1 MTDDGLDYEDVV
13 DVWER
18 ERDSEQPCA
27 LPDNFYQRLREY
39 IQDLEVMSEEIGLSP
54 ANKRERRIQKQYQR
68 VKNIAD
74 RFFKERQRKIV
85 LSAYHKSLGQDVN
98 ASNLI
103 DRELQLLNEVS
114 SLLEEQKNIVFLGEY
129 KRKTK
134 GDKEE
139 EELDPLKEE
148 REESMGGE
156 KTEAE
161 LSEKTMEE
169 EEYLEPEKE
178 DEIVEPSTGEKHER
192 GKDQSLQKNAKAH
205 EELLIHITD
214 DIPPFVDIDTTY
226 DLNKEDVVTL
236 NKDIAQV
243 LIERDKARKIK
254 L

>member
-27 LPDNFYQRLREY
+27 LPENFYQRLREY
-39 IQDLEVMSEEIGLSP
+39 IQDLEAKSEEIGLSP

-85 LSAYHKSLGQDVN
+85 LSSYHKSLGQDVN
-98 ASNLI
+98 TSNLI

-134 GDKEE
+134 GDRKEKEVETVEEEIEEEMDVEKTEDEMSEKTEE
-139 EELDPLKEE
+139 EE
-148 REESMGGE
+148 RVES
-156 KTEAE
+156 
-161 LSEKTMEE
+161 S
-169 EEYLEPEKE
+169 
-178 DEIVEPSTGEKHER
+178 SGEKHER
-192 GKDQSLQKNAKAH
+192 GKDQTLQKNAKAH

-243 LIERDKARKIK
+243 LIERGKARKIK